1 MINLVL
7 ILVTSFSVFAEEAE
21 KPAEVPVESSRAA
34 NELMAL
40 EKQVA
45 ATAAKVAGKEASVMS
60 LIKQK
65 KVETDPEKVAE
76 TIKMLQQE
84 HNDLKQLI
92 KEHDQQL
99 TVLKYR
105 FPERGSTYDRKYKR
119 FSSKSLEQMEQAVG
133 VEKHLYDARKKVKKV
148 YGVDT
153 RSTGKK
159 PESESKTQQN
169 SILNPTVIS
178 K

>member
-1 MINLVL
+1 MINFIVVL
-7 ILVTSFSVFAEEAE
+7 LTSLALFAEEAE

-34 NELMAL
+34 NELLAL

-65 KVETDPEKVAE
+65 KAETDPAKVAE
-76 TIKMLQQE
+76 TIKLLQQE

-92 KEHDQQL
+92 KEHDSQL

-148 YGVDT
+148 YGTDVKK
-153 RSTGKK
+153 TGQK
-159 PESESKTQQN
+159 PQSEKKTQQN
-169 SILNPTVIS
+169 SIINPTVIS

>member
-7 ILVTSFSVFAEEAE
+7 IFVTSFALFAEEAE
-21 KPAEVPVESSRAA
+21 KPAEAPVESSRAA
-34 NELMAL
+34 IELMAL

-65 KVETDPEKVAE
+65 KAETDPAKVAE
-76 TIKMLQQE
+76 TIKLLQQE

-153 RSTGKK
+153 KNTGKQ
-159 PESESKTQQN
+159 PESETKTQQN

>member
-1 MINLVL
+1 MISL
-7 ILVTSFSVFAEEAE
+7 IIVILSNFTVFAEEAE
-21 KPAEVPVESSRAA
+21 KSPEVPVESSRAA
-34 NELMAL
+34 IELQAL

-65 KVETDPEKVAE
+65 KVETDPAKVAE
-76 TIKMLQQE
+76 TIKLLQQE

-92 KEHDQQL
+92 KEHDSQL

-133 VEKHLYDARKKVKKV
+133 VEKHLLDSRKKVKKV
-148 YGVDT
+148 YGIDIQNT
-153 RSTGKK
+153 EKK
-159 PESESKTQQN
+159 SESESINQKN